1 MNRILKVIE
10 PAFTAQPYQ
19 GPHQEIANYVR
30 ALLNCDYALVA
41 VPEKDSIRIQG
52 FAGPRGGETYQ
63 ELAVELTSHLR
74 DWGPVVVDDARLIAV
89 PVSCG
94 GHVLGVL
101 IGYSSRPGTFTAD
114 DLDKLTTYTHV
125 AVGILSNAVIEKEN
139 SERTF
144 TRDEML
150 HLSRLIT
157 LGELSTCFAHEV
169 TNPLMLIR
177 GHLRLVA
184 ETISANHPLRKNF
197 EVIDRASIRIE
208 ELARR
213 MLDFSRKRPHRTELC
228 ELAELISVAVRF
240 VQPQFR
246 KTFIDLQVHVDPRA
260 AVIDVDRWQIVQA
273 MVHLFQNAAD
283 AMIDADDRVL
293 TVTAEVER
301 RQIVIV
307 VSDTGTGI
315 PPSIESQIFEPFF
328 TTKGEEGTGLGL
340 YITKQVIEAHH
351 GTIEV
356 RSGEHG
362 TSFIISLPL

>member
-10 PAFTAQPYQ
+10 PAPTTQAYQ
-19 GPHQEIANYVR
+19 GPYQEIANYVR

-52 FAGPRGGETYQ
+52 FAGRGGETYQ
-63 ELAVELTSHLR
+63 ELAAELTSHLR

-94 GHVLGVL
+94 DHVLGVL
-101 IGYSSRPGTFTAD
+101 IGYSSTPGTFTAD
-114 DLDKLTTYTHV
+114 DLDKLMTYSHV
-125 AVGILSNAVIEKEN
+125 AVGILSNAVIEKEVDD
-139 SERTF
+139 RTF

-177 GHLRLVA
+177 GHLRLVTD
-184 ETISANHPLRKNF
+184 TISADHPLRNNF
-197 EVIDRASIRIE
+197 DVIDRASVRIE

-228 ELAELISVAVRF
+228 EVAELISEALRF
-240 VQPQFR
+240 VQPHFH

-260 AVIDVDRWQIVQA
+260 AVIDIDRWQMVQA
-273 MVHLFQNAAD
+273 LVNLFQNAAD
-283 AMIDADDRVL
+283 AMAGVDDRVL
-293 TVTAEVER
+293 TITAELER
-301 RQIVIV
+301 GQVVMV

-315 PPSIESQIFEPFF
+315 APSIQSKIFEPFF
-328 TTKGEEGTGLGL
+328 TTKGEQGTGLGL

-356 RSGEHG
+356 RSSSNG
-362 TSFIISLPL
+362 TSFIIGLPL